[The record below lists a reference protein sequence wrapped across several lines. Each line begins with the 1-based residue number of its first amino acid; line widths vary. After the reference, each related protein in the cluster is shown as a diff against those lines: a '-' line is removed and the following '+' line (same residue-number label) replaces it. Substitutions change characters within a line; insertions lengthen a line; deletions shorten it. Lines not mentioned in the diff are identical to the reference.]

1 MVSGEHV
8 KHNQKKTESVLKL
21 LYTTAVLAF
30 MILSSCGSSPSPGE
44 PGAVITVGSRSVLS
58 ININDAFERL
68 RGDTV
73 SVDVLRDNIIAR
85 ELFIAHAMDLGLQN
99 NRESQRLV
107 HERRRE
113 VLQSAWLAWELD
125 KVESDDREVRD
136 FWGSLG
142 TGVSYT
148 ALSLRDS
155 LLMDSVAAQVRAGAH
170 LSRFAAE
177 YGLDEVTRRSEGK
190 IVIPDRNYSNLMDLD
205 HLREAVEGDIIG
217 PFPVPVG
224 SRLLQIDSTWTY
236 EPAAFQVDSQQI
248 ASMLLAR
255 AREARKQFIEDSLMT
270 AFNAEISPE
279 AVSVLL
285 AHSTEEGYTYSDI
298 TGEEDTMTAVTWDG
312 GSRDVFSV
320 HRNVINLPGYLPRST
335 DSEEWTTDY
344 ILQLALYDIEM
355 QKAIELGLDTI
366 PETARLLDG
375 KEFEVLLDSY
385 YEAVIGPRITPD
397 SSLIQQTYLE
407 VRDEFPFPESR
418 VFSVLFLA
426 DPGRIEHA
434 EAIMESGGDVLTVA
448 DQFETFPPIL
458 QENEEYTT
466 IPLTRAVV
474 PENDRDLLFSLVPGD
489 ETIVDLS
496 DSTALWFRLLEI
508 NPERVPEFSEIRDR
522 VVAMAVQSRE
532 TSVIESLVDS
542 LEEVYHPYIDE
553 EYFRGFYPQAETDSV
568 SCAQDSTEVND
579 AL

>member
-1 MVSGEHV
+1 
-8 KHNQKKTESVLKL
+8 
-21 LYTTAVLAF
+21 